1 MNPTDRTIAL
11 AAGLFVGMLVC
22 LEVGYR
28 IGRSYTRAHPDLP
41 QEGVGAM
48 ESATFALF
56 GLILAFSFSGA
67 TSRLDVRRQLIVHE
81 ANAIGT
87 AYLRVDLLPSNDQ
100 PAVRQLFQKYLDA
113 RLRMYAQLPNM
124 AAAEQELARAQAI
137 QRDIWSHVVDA
148 SRRDPTGNAAKLLL
162 PALNDMIDVTTTRN
176 VALHT
181 RLPSLI
187 LTLLIFLALMS
198 GLLAGH
204 AMAKRQRR
212 GWLHEVL
219 YATFVAITIYSVLDL
234 DNPRA
239 GLIRLDVA
247 DRAIVELRN
256 SIR

>member
-1 MNPTDRTIAL
+1 MFMTQ
-11 AAGLFVGMLVC
+11 
-22 LEVGYR
+22 
-28 IGRSYTRAHPDLP
+28 HPQLP

-67 TSRLDVRRQLIVHE
+67 TARLDTRRELIVHE

-87 AYLRVDLLPSNDQ
+87 SYLRLDLLPSNAQ
-100 PAVRQLFQKYLDA
+100 PAVRQLFRQYLDA
-113 RLRMYAQLPNM
+113 RLRMYALLPDM
-124 AAAEQELARAQAI
+124 AAAEEELARTQGI
-137 QRDIWSHVVDA
+137 QRDIWSHAIEA
-148 SRRDPTGNAAKLLL
+148 SQSDPTGNAAKLLL
-162 PALNDMIDVTTTRN
+162 PSLNEMIGVTTTRN

-187 LTLLIFLALMS
+187 FALLVALALMS

-212 GWLHEVL
+212 SWLHAVL

-239 GLIRLDVA
+239 GLIKLDVA
-247 DRAIVELRN
+247 DSAIVELRN